1 MNTLALVA
9 LIVLAAGMVALAVAL
24 VVTMRSLMA
33 HSEFLVR
40 SVVAK
45 HSGELS
51 IAERSAKAP
60 TPKATTPTTVTPED
74 VFARV
79 EAARAA
85 TGEPARVPVGLDG
98 T

>member
-1 MNTLALVA
+1 MNSLALVA

-24 VVTMRSLMA
+24 VVTMRALMA
-33 HSEFLVR
+33 HAEFLTR
-40 SVVAK
+40 AAVAK

-60 TPKATTPTTVTPED
+60 APKPTTPTTVTPED
-74 VFARV
+74 VRSRV
-79 EAARAA
+79 EAAMAA